1 VLIEFIL
8 SVYDANTETQSL
20 MAGDTRS
27 LEHVHLSN
35 FSTISKFNSNLK
47 HSRSRRARRE
57 H

>member
-1 VLIEFIL
+1 MLIEFIL